1 MNEPSLP
8 DKVGAVNRALTQA
21 RIPHAFGGALA
32 LAYYAEPRATIDI
45 DVNLFIPPEQH
56 ATVAAALEQLGV
68 ATQTDQRVLERDGQ
82 CRIWWGRTALDLF
95 YSYDRLHEEMATAA
109 RTVPFADGRI
119 PILAPEHLIV
129 CKAAFDRTKDW
140 IDIEQMVALVEQLDI
155 AGTEQ
160 TLVRVLGADDSR
172 LLRFQ
177 ELVRDWRPEVGSH

>member
-1 MNEPSLP
+1 MPEPSLP
-8 DKVGAVNRALTQA
+8 DKVSAVNRALTRA
-21 RIPHAFGGALA
+21 RIAHAFGGAMA

-45 DVNLFIPPEQH
+45 DLNLFIPPEQH
-56 ATVAAALEQLGV
+56 ATVAAALEGLGV
-68 ATQTDQRVLERDGQ
+68 ATQTDQDALERDGQ

-95 YSYDRLHEEMATAA
+95 YSCDRLHKEMATAA

-129 CKAAFDRTKDW
+129 CKAAVDRTKDW

-160 TLVRVLGADDSR
+160 ALARVAGVDDSR
-172 LLRFQ
+172 TLRLR
-177 ELVRDWRPEVGSH
+177 EVVRDWRPQVGS